1 VRATGGSAFTDV
13 AMRTCGLS
21 DGDITCWEA
30 AGFGPFLLLAGDFTS
45 LTSGGNSFCARD
57 AGGVPWCWGDNTELQ
72 LGRAGQTG
80 CLTGSLTTRYC
91 PTPAPIDAQLA
102 FVRVRIGMENTCGES
117 AGGDSYCWGRG
128 DYNLLQQPVAKA
140 CVFKVTQ
147 GGYQDRCTATPLP
160 ILTNPALA
168 SLTPGADAICGLTS
182 GGQAYC
188 WGRGTSG
195 QLGNGSTAD
204 SPDPVA
210 VAGGHA
216 FTSLAGGNYFFCGV
230 DTATRVW
237 CWGKNDHGQLGDG
250 TTTDRATPVA
260 AF

>member
-1 VRATGGSAFTDV
+1 
-13 AMRTCGLS
+13 
-21 DGDITCWEA
+21 
-30 AGFGPFLLLAGDFTS
+30 
-45 LTSGGNSFCARD
+45 
-57 AGGVPWCWGDNTELQ
+57 
-72 LGRAGQTG
+72 
-80 CLTGSLTTRYC
+80 
-91 PTPAPIDAQLA
+91 
-102 FVRVRIGMENTCGES
+102 MENTCGES